1 MMDGRRKQTSGMQI
15 FDALRFIVRQSAV
28 RSGCELLSALSLI
41 ATLGVGAARAGGVNA
56 AAPVSLQPVVV
67 TAGRL
72 DEAVTNLPAAV
83 QTVNRQQIAASGAT
97 SVDDALGGIAG
108 ADHVSYGLPGAGV
121 KFDLRGQTADYQS
134 KSVLVLQDGRRVN
147 EAFQGNVEFA
157 QMPPDNVDRMTVI
170 KGPGSYAYGSGAMSG
185 VLDIRSRSGR
195 DLEPFGEVSAAAG
208 NYETYVGHAAGGGQF
223 GPFDAYAAA
232 GHIQTGGYRPVA
244 GGRIVDWKADDFFGN
259 FGWTP
264 GPQDEIRFLTGVYT
278 GDGLDRE
285 GPRTVERYYQTA
297 SWNHAWDPDHAESLS
312 LRGYNTSEHSTY
324 DVLSAGLRRNY
335 HLRTTGADLQETL
348 QPAESLRLVFGGDAR
363 QDAAEI
369 VDFASFDRIEW
380 MAGLFAEGDLDLTD
394 RLMLSLGLRYDKHES
409 FDGRLSPRAALLYR
423 VLADAELYTSVSQA
437 YRTPG
442 ISDRYIHTKFGPFE
456 IVGNPRLNPTIVTAY
471 EAGMRQRIGRTVSW
485 SAAVFRDN
493 IRDAFDFVFQ
503 PPASLTS
510 VNASRSYTQGVE
522 AEGRVALHAN
532 VDLIA
537 AASYTQGKVTE
548 DIDPGIRG
556 KQLAN
561 LAPFKAV
568 AGLEF
573 HTDRQSH
580 RLTGRY
586 EDARYADARNT
597 RELDAHTVV
606 DWTSRFSVTPR
617 LQLTL
622 SIWNL
627 FDEAYRVYDL
637 TEANGIRAAGRRFL
651 IGAEA
656 QF

>member
-1 MMDGRRKQTSGMQI
+1 MANNPLVRR
-15 FDALRFIVRQSAV
+15 FVFFVAALA
-28 RSGCELLSALSLI
+28 GNHLLA
-41 ATLGVGAARAGGVNA
+41 ADTNGAPA
-56 AAPVSLQPVVV
+56 AATPLPPVVV
-67 TAGRL
+67 TAGRMQQSL
-72 DEAVTNLPAAV
+72 TNMPAAAQGV
-83 QTVNRQQIAASGAT
+83 DRRTIAASGAT
-97 SVDDALGGIAG
+97 SVDEALGGIAG

-121 KFDLRGQTADYQS
+121 KFDLRGQTADYLS
-134 KSVLVLQDGRRVN
+134 KSVLVLQDGRRGN

-157 QMPPDNVDRMTVI
+157 QLAPDNVDRMTVI

-195 DLEPFGEVSAAAG
+195 NLEPFVELSAAGG
-208 NYETYVGHAAGGGQF
+208 NYETYTAHAGGGGQF
-223 GPFDAYAAA
+223 GAFDAYGAA
-232 GHIQTGGYRPVA
+232 GHLQTGGYRPIA
-244 GGRIVDWKADDFFGN
+244 GGRAVDWNANDYFGN

-264 GPQDEIRFLTGVYT
+264 GPQDEIRFLSGIYT

-297 SWNHAWDPDHAESLS
+297 FWNHAWNPDRDETLTV
-312 LRGYNTSEHSTY
+312 RGYNTSEHSTY
-324 DVLSAGLRRNY
+324 DVLSSDLWRNY
-335 HLRTTGADLQETL
+335 HLRTTGADIQETL
-348 QPAESLRLVFGGDAR
+348 KPADGLRLVFGGDVR

-369 VDFASFDRIEW
+369 VDFVSFDRSEW
-380 MAGLFAEGDLDLTD
+380 MAGLFAEGELDLTD

-409 FDGRLSPRAALLYR
+409 YDGRVSPRAALLYR
-423 VLADAELYTSVSQA
+423 VLSDTELYASVSEA

-442 ISDRYIHTKFGPFE
+442 ISDRFIHTQFGPFE
-456 IVGNPRLNPTIVTAY
+456 IVGNPDLKPTIVTAY
-471 EAGMRQRIGRTVSW
+471 EVGMRQRIGRTASW
-485 SAAVFRDN
+485 SVAIFRNN

-537 AASYTQGKVTE
+537 AASYTQGKITQ

-556 KQLAN
+556 NQLAN
-561 LAPFKAV
+561 LAPFKTT
-568 AGLEF
+568 AGLDF

-580 RLTGRY
+580 RLTCRY

-597 RELDAHTVV
+597 SELDAHTVV
-606 DWTSRFSVTPR
+606 DWTSRFAITSHI
-617 LQLTL
+617 QLTL
-622 SIWNL
+622 AILNL
-627 FDEAYRVYDL
+627 LDESYRVYDL
-637 TEANGIRAAGRRFL
+637 TEANGIRAVGRRFL